1 MRYRKGIPE
10 KEKGSKAGHL
20 RYAEMETSVNNRI
33 SEALLNKYGHL
44 EIKAAQ
50 PEVKKLGD
58 GGGGASGLLWK
69 GGGIER
75 SVEGLQGLVCH
86 CHPF

>member
-20 RYAEMETSVNNRI
+20 RHAEMETSVNNRI

-58 GGGGASGLLWK
+58 GGASGLLWK

>member
-58 GGGGASGLLWK
+58 GGGGSGLLWK